1 MKIVL
6 PQPEIGWDSL
16 NSKLKYPDL
25 PLRVGVGG
33 AYITSMTIDSTGGI
47 LSINTIPMNYKHTN
61 NDIDSVF
68 VNRIQTVIRSIQWLP
83 AIEKGRRV
91 ESQLQIPIVF
101 YLKNMNSTNIIVRS
115 AEKRIIK
122 ADIDYSIPVH

>member
-1 MKIVL
+1 
-6 PQPEIGWDSL
+6 
-16 NSKLKYPDL
+16 
-25 PLRVGVGG
+25 
-33 AYITSMTIDSTGGI
+33 
-47 LSINTIPMNYKHTN
+47 MNYKHTN